1 MKKLQFLFV
10 ISFLY
15 LFSFLEC
22 KSQIGIMDDGEGW
35 KHKVDSA
42 LSIIKTYDT
51 TNYNNLLSVCHQ
63 ISYCTDNFSTIEYPD
78 NIILST
84 TDVRVGSVYDVASAI
99 VHESRHLYIYQ
110 NNITLPYNKEEYLC
124 YDYELRFLRK
134 IPNVDNY
141 LILNC
146 KRMMSYFST
155 K

>member
-1 MKKLQFLFV
+1 MIKLQILVVF
-10 ISFLY
+10 SFLY
-15 LFSFLEC
+15 FFSFMEC
-22 KSQIGIMDDGEGW
+22 KSQILIIESGEGW
-35 KHKVDSA
+35 KSKIDSA

-51 TNYNNLLSVCHQ
+51 TKYNTLLNVCHE
-63 ISYCTDNFSTIEYPD
+63 IGYCTDNSSTIEYPD
-78 NIILST
+78 VIILST
-84 TDVRVGSVYDVASAI
+84 TDIKSGNINDIAAAI

-124 YDYELRFLRK
+124 YDYELRFLKR
-134 IPNVDNY
+134 IPNVDNF

>member
-10 ISFLY
+10 FSFLY

-22 KSQIGIMDDGEGW
+22 KSQIVIIDGGEGW
-35 KHKVDSA
+35 KSKIDSA

-51 TNYNNLLSVCHQ
+51 TKYNTLLKVCHE
-63 ISYCTDNFSTIEYPD
+63 IGYCTDNSSTIEYP
-78 NIILST
+78 NVIILST
-84 TDVRVGSVYDVASAI
+84 KDIKSGNINDIAAAI

-134 IPNVDNY
+134 VPNVDNF
-141 LILNC
+141 LIINC
-146 KRMMSYFST
+146 KRMMSYFS

>member
-1 MKKLQFLFV
+1 MKKIQFLFV
-10 ISFLY
+10 FSFLY

-22 KSQIGIMDDGEGW
+22 KSQIVIIDGGEGW
-35 KHKVDSA
+35 KSKIDSA

-51 TNYNNLLSVCHQ
+51 TKYNTLLKVCHE
-63 ISYCTDNFSTIEYPD
+63 IGYCTDNSSTIEYP
-78 NIILST
+78 NVIILST
-84 TDVRVGSVYDVASAI
+84 KDIKSGNINDIAAAI

-134 IPNVDNY
+134 VPNVDNF
-141 LILNC
+141 LIINC
-146 KRMMSYFST
+146 KRMMSYFS

>member
-1 MKKLQFLFV
+1 MKKIQFLFV
-10 ISFLY
+10 FSFLY

-22 KSQIGIMDDGEGW
+22 KSQIVIIDGGEGW
-35 KHKVDSA
+35 KSKIDSA

-51 TNYNNLLSVCHQ
+51 TKYNTLLKVCHE
-63 ISYCTDNFSTIEYPD
+63 IGYCTDNSSTIEYP
-78 NIILST
+78 NVIILST
-84 TDVRVGSVYDVASAI
+84 KDIKSGNINDIAAAI

-124 YDYELRFLRK
+124 YDYELRFLKK

-146 KRMMSYFST
+146 KRMMSYFS